1 VSYILFLQ
9 GECERNLSYTPLPLG
24 GEGGAQRRVRGSSP
38 NTALDFF
45 TGSEPWVQ
53 ATSLTPFPLSR

>member
-9 GECERNLSYTPLPLG
+9 GECERNLSYPPLPLG

-38 NTALDFF
+38 DTALD
-45 TGSEPWVQ
+45 
-53 ATSLTPFPLSR
+53 SLPLIG